1 VTSAALGLDPA
12 AVELYLYGERI
23 LLPLREFQLL
33 HLLMKNAGRVLTRQ
47 QINRPR
53 MLVGTPG
60 PR

>member
-1 VTSAALGLDPA
+1 
-12 AVELYLYGERI
+12 LYLYGERI